1 MAGENVQFKV
11 GKLLGMCIVT
21 SMHFGGRSLE
31 RFGRSR
37 MSHMSDESGI
47 VRPSSRQFS
56 YKTQDS
62 QGGKQ

>member
-11 GKLLGMCIVT
+11 GKLLGMCIV
-21 SMHFGGRSLE
+21 MHFGGRCLE